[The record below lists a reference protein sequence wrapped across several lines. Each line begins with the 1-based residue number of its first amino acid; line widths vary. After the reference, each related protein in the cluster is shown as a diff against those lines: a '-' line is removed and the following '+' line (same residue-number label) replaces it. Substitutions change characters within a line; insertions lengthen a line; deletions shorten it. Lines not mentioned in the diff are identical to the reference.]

1 MKSTFRKTYCIIA
14 ITGLALASCGAAM
27 AAGNAGAQPASNAQ
41 VAQSQQSSIA
51 ASVGW
56 AVMSRTMGLAQPPKT
71 ETKPTAEAAAAK
83 PAATAVKPE
92 TGAPVSG
99 TAPAK
104 VTAQVEE
111 THDAYEHSEPTTV
124 AQVEERPKAETSH
137 SATAVSVTAPAA
149 RTGLPTA
156 QPQSNTAARTDRIVQ
171 FAHEKEVQDSPREK
185 AGSVKMGFSVILKL
199 ILVLGLAYL
208 SILALKLLSTKRGIV
223 SGARQDL
230 KVTDTIK
237 LTPTNSLHMVEI
249 NGKKIL
255 VGSSSG
261 QVNLLREFE
270 EEEIPQEQTATE
282 GRFSEYLSKYSGLS
296 NEKTP
301 AGRVAGL
308 LRDCATHLK
317 NRQDDA
323 ETAYHI
329 VANTK
334 EA

>member
-1 MKSTFRKTYCIIA
+1 MKSIFRKTYCIIA
-14 ITGLALASCGAAM
+14 VTGLALASCGAAM
-27 AAGNAGAQPASNAQ
+27 AAGSANMQPASNAQ

-56 AVMSRTMGLAQPPKT
+56 AVMSRTMGLTQPPKT
-71 ETKPTAEAAAAK
+71 ENKPAAKAAPAK
-83 PAATAVKPE
+83 PAVTAVKP
-92 TGAPVSG
+92 TTTTPVQSA
-99 TAPAK
+99 APAK
-104 VTAQVEE
+104 VTAHAEE
-111 THDAYEHSEPTTV
+111 THNAPKHSEPTTLAKV
-124 AQVEERPKAETSH
+124 VEQPKAENSH
-137 SATAVSVTAPAA
+137 SATAVSVSASAVKTA
-149 RTGLPTA
+149 LPSVRA
-156 QPQSNTAARTDRIVQ
+156 QSSGTARTDKIVQ
-171 FAHEKEVQDSPREK
+171 FAQEKEVQDSPREK

-230 KVTDTIK
+230 RVTDTIK

-270 EEEIPQEQTATE
+270 EEEIPLEQPATE

-317 NRQDDA
+317 NRQDDT

-334 EA
+334 ES